1 MVTCSMAW
9 LAAVGAYKFSLVIL
23 DSAGATGVSFAAE
36 HTPYVVVPAFGVGV
50 SKVLAFEAS
59 VNC

>member
-1 MVTCSMAW
+1 MTCSMAW
-9 LAAVGAYKFSLVIL
+9 LTAVGTHKLCLVMT
-23 DSAGATGVSFAAE
+23 DGTCATGMGFTTE

-59 VNC
+59 MDC